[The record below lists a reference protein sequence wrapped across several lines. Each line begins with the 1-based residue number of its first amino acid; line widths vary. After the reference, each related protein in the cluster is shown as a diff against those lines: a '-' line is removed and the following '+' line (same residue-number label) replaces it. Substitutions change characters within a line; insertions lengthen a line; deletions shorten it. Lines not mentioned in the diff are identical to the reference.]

1 MDNYP
6 PGAAN
11 DPRAPYNQCENPE
24 VEVEVTVSVTLS
36 KTVKVLVTDYELIEE
51 VDEDGTFVGR
61 DFSDTNFLAAVEEQ
75 IILPQD
81 ASLYVDV
88 GAHLQAANDLSGWHV
103 DEIECVKA

>member
-36 KTVKVLVTDYELIEE
+36 KNVKVLVTDYELIDEE
-51 VDEDGTFVGR
+51 DEDGPYTVR
-61 DFSDTNFLAAVEEQ
+61 DFTDTNFLAAVEEQ
-75 IILPQD
+75 VILPQN

-88 GAHLQAANDLSGWHV
+88 GENLKAANDLSGWHV
-103 DEIECVKA
+103 DEIVCVQ

>member
-11 DPRAPYNQCENPE
+11 DPRAPYNQSENPE

-51 VDEDGTFVGR
+51 VDEDGAFVER

-103 DEIECVKA
+103 DEIECIKA